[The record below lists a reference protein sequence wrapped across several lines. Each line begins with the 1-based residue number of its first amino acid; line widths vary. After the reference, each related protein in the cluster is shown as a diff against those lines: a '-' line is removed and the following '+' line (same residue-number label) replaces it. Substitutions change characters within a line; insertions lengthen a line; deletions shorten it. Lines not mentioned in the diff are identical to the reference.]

1 MTPTL
6 GLQFLQWRICRLAEE
21 FLLNAEGRSREPEAG
36 EDSRKQKQ
44 VTVAAGESSERGP
57 EARGG
62 LHAP

>member
-1 MTPTL
+1 M
-6 GLQFLQWRICRLAEE
+6 
-21 FLLNAEGRSREPEAG
+21 NAEGRSREPEAG

-62 LHAP
+62 LSVLIWLGILVSKMSF